1 MRNKIIALFTCT
13 MLVACGTTENQIITK
28 KPEIPPAPTT
38 NLNKIQQRMLTYL
51 SKYVEVDPE
60 VFPHAAEFVAR
71 CSIVGG
77 EFTKQCEKRLMI
89 LDKIEMVS
97 SFDDAPNVV
106 GRCYFSTSLLVPRTV
121 QILRGFVNSDSLSM
135 KGLIFHE
142 LGHCL
147 LGQDHVSQNPLDIM
161 SPFMLREDEYGSFW
175 KILMQGLFNPVRLP
189 NEKDQKDSPLIH
201 EDTVES
207 LGGF

>member
-1 MRNKIIALFTCT
+1 MQNKIVALLSCA
-13 MLVACGTTENQIITK
+13 MLTACGTTENQVVTK

-38 NLNKIQQRMLTYL
+38 SLNKVQQRMLNYL
-51 SKYVEVDPE
+51 SRYVEVDPE
-60 VFPHAAEFVAR
+60 VYPHAAEFVAR

-77 EFTKQCEKRLMI
+77 DFTKECEKRLII
-89 LDKIEMVS
+89 LDKIELVN

-135 KGLIFHE
+135 KGLVFHE

-147 LGQDHVSQNPLDIM
+147 LGQDHASQSSLDM
-161 SPFMLREDEYGSFW
+161 MAPYMLREDEYGIFW
-175 KILMQGLFNPVRLP
+175 KILVQGLFDPKRLP
-189 NEKDQKDSPLIH
+189 NEKEQENSPLIH